1 MGTAVEDRFRVPAE
15 GRSPALVAGL
25 IRAAAAAT
33 LAGAWILQLGFGLAP
48 CHLCLVQ
55 RWPYYAA
62 LPLAAGTAWLGWTG
76 QARAAR
82 AGLGLLALVMLAS
95 TGLGAYHAGV
105 EWGWW
110 PGPTDCTGTG
120 QATQRATDLLKTLN
134 TVRVV
139 RCDEAATRFLGLSLA
154 GWNVLVSLALAA
166 AAAWGAAPARET
178 ARTWGPR
185 GA

>member
-1 MGTAVEDRFRVPAE
+1 MATAVEDRLRAPAG
-15 GRSPALVAGL
+15 GRAPALVAGL
-25 IRAAAAAT
+25 ILAAAAAT

-95 TGLGAYHAGV
+95 AGLGAYHAGV

-120 QATQRATDLLKTLN
+120 QGTQRATDLLKTLN

-139 RCDEAATRFLGLSLA
+139 RCDEAAARFLGLSLA
-154 GWNVLVSLALAA
+154 GWNVLVSLALAG
-166 AAAWGAAPARET
+166 AAAWGAV
-178 ARTWGPR
+178 RTWRAAASWDPR
-185 GA
+185 RA